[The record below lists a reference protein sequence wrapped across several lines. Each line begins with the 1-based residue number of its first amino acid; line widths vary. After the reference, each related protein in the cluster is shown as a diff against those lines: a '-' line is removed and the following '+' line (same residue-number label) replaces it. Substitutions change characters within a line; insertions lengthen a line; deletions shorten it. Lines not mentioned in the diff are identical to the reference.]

1 MNEKFE
7 RLESENE
14 QRRVLKVIRFEMI
27 VDKETLA
34 RFIPSSYLIELY
46 RNIDE
51 ADEVEMRFKINA
63 GGVSISP

>member
-7 RLESENE
+7 RPESDDKE
-14 QRRVLKVIRFEMI
+14 RKMLKVVRFEMI
-27 VDKETLA
+27 VDKDTLA

-63 GGVSISP
+63 GGVSVFP

>member
-7 RLESENE
+7 RFESDDEE
-14 QRRVLKVIRFEMI
+14 RRMLKVIRFEMI
-27 VDKETLA
+27 VDKDTLA

-63 GGVSISP
+63 GGVSIFP

>member
-7 RLESENE
+7 SLESDDEE
-14 QRRVLKVIRFEMI
+14 RKMLKVIRFEMI
-27 VDKETLA
+27 VDKDTLA

-51 ADEVEMRFKINA
+51 ADEVEMRFKINS
-63 GGVSISP
+63 GGVSILP